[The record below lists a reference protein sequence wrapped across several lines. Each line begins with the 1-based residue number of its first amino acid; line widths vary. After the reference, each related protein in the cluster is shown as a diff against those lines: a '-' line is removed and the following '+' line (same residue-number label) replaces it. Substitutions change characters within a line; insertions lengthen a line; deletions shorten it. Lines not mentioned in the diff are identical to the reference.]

1 MPITLAQMAMDTAN
15 VTLSYGN
22 QSVTLEYYPSRITE
36 KTFAQLKS
44 FADSD
49 SDTMME
55 GFASLNE
62 LLVHLIKSWDVFEDD
77 EQTQMFPL
85 EVERLAE
92 LPIAF
97 RLQAVSAIMK
107 DIKPGELLALQA

>member
-1 MPITLAQMAMDTAN
+1 MPITLAQMAMNTAD

-22 QSVTLEYYPSRITE
+22 QSVTIAYYPSRITE

-44 FADSD
+44 FANSD
-49 SDTMME
+49 VDTMME

-62 LLVHLIKSWDVFEDD
+62 LIVHVVKSWDVFED
-77 EQTQMFPL
+77 EGQTQMFPL
-85 EVERLAE
+85 DVERLAE

-97 RLQAVSAIMK
+97 RLQTINAIMK
-107 DIKPGELLALQA
+107 DIKPGEIVALQA